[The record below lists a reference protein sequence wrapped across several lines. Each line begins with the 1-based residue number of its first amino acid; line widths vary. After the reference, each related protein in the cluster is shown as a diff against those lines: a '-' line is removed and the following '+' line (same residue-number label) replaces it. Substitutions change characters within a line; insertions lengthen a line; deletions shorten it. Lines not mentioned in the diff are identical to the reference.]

1 MPERRPHCPRRHAL
15 HVRAWV
21 LGSYPV
27 AVFRRFFEL
36 ELLDRSFGLA
46 AQAFVALLPLVI
58 VIVAV
63 VAGSDG
69 SIVATDINDRFGLV
83 GAAQDAVRALF
94 TSGTSG
100 FALSWSALIL
110 TVYSAFSLSRRL
122 SRTYGAIFQL
132 PPLKTAQL
140 WRGVAWVV
148 LEISLLTLSSG
159 LRALEREHGWALS
172 VLAIIGLLI
181 IWFGFDALGVKLLVP
196 SIGYGLLI
204 PTAVLGGVARLS
216 MVAWSSVY
224 MPPTLQRQA
233 EQFGPIGVTFSLFTF
248 ILVNVVSMLFAPLLV
263 AVWDQRRNPR
273 PVAESDS
280 EAEPT

>member
-1 MPERRPHCPRRHAL
+1 MRE
-15 HVRAWV
+15 WV
-21 LGSYPV
+21 MASYPV
-27 AVFRRFFEL
+27 AVIRRFFEL

-58 VIVAV
+58 VIVSV
-63 VAGSDG
+63 VAGSDTTV
-69 SIVATDINDRFGLV
+69 VADEINNRFGLA
-83 GAAQDAVRALF
+83 GAAHDAVRALF
-94 TSGTSG
+94 TSGTTA
-100 FALSWSALIL
+100 FALSWSAVLL

-122 SRTYGAIFQL
+122 SRTYGAIFGL
-132 PPLKTAQL
+132 PSLKNAQL

-148 LEISLLTLSSG
+148 LEVTILAMSSG
-159 LRALEREHGWALS
+159 LRTVEREHGWALS
-172 VLAIIGLLI
+172 IAAIIGLLI
-181 IWFGFDALGVKLLVP
+181 IWFVFDALGVKLLVP
-196 SIGYGLLI
+196 SIDNSLLI
-204 PTAVLGGVARLS
+204 PTAVLGGIARLG
-216 MVAWSSVY
+216 MVFWAGIY
-224 MPPTLQRQA
+224 MPRTLQQQA